1 MEIKD
6 LLQKV
11 KPIMRAKAS
20 VEQIDRKIDT
30 YTEAIKS
37 LKLQKK
43 QILDENQ
50 EDDILA
56 EVEAWADSLP
66 NDIVPTSEI
75 RQILKALEYLN
86 K

>member
-66 NDIVPTSEI
+66 NDIAPTSEI